1 MHDVRDAAIFRG
13 DDVDDLE
20 RRREIDVGGAR
31 VALLRDA
38 FVSDGKLFAR

>member
-1 MHDVRDAAIFRG
+1 VHDVGDAAVLRG
-13 DDVDDLE
+13 DDVDDLD